1 MGASSW
7 DKDLR
12 VLLLLLLLRNQSGK
26 RREVGRV
33 FGFGRWIGIGMDV
46 WERDGEWIR

>member
-33 FGFGRWIGIGMDV
+33 FGFGRWIGMNV